1 VGAGLTCTP
10 WRASAR
16 ERGASVRVRYD
27 PSTRCGPA
35 SSVPLPSRETCP
47 YGLRMR
53 WDNKL
58 TLLLEVSIVH
68 FFPNLHSEKSTA
80 II

>member
-1 VGAGLTCTP
+1 VHERSEREILPGWVGAGLTC
-10 WRASAR
+10 
-16 ERGASVRVRYD
+16 
-27 PSTRCGPA
+27 
-35 SSVPLPSRETCP
+35 P
-47 YGLRMR
+47 YGLPMR